1 MKKMTIDDIAR
12 ITGVSKSTVSRVMNG
27 VPGVNKDTKQRI
39 MEIVK
44 ALDYKPSS
52 FAQGL
57 ATKRTKMLGLILP
70 ERGLD
75 QFHLNLVGSVA
86 NTVCAYGYRL
96 MLSSVTDDWGYQLV
110 KQNLVDGLFI
120 FDIKVHHDER
130 VRILKELNFPFV
142 TIGGP
147 PGDEED
153 VAFVDIDNETAGYD
167 AIHHLIQL
175 GHRKI
180 AFIGGPKDL
189 RVGFLRMKGYYDALN
204 DAGIIPDRS
213 IVVHGD
219 YTEKSG
225 YLEMNKLLD
234 TGIGFSAVFAVS
246 DLMAIGALKAL
257 RERHIKV
264 PHDISVIGFDNIPMA
279 KYVDPP
285 LTTVKFLTDEL
296 GKQAANLLIQII
308 EGNKPEHYQCV
319 FPTELILR
327 DSTGI
332 NNR

>member
-1 MKKMTIDDIAR
+1 MEKITIDDIAR
-12 ITGVSKSTVSRVMNG
+12 MTGVSKTTVSRVMNG
-27 VPGVNKDTKQRI
+27 VPGVKEDTKQRI

-70 ERGLD
+70 ERGMD

-86 NTVCAYGYRL
+86 NTVCFYGYRL
-96 MLSSVTDDWGYQLV
+96 MISSVKDDWGYQLV
-110 KQNLVDGLFI
+110 KQNVIDGLLI

-130 VRILKELNFPFV
+130 IRILKELNFPFV

-147 PGDEED
+147 PDGEEN
-153 VAFVDIDNETAGYD
+153 VAFVDIDNEKAAFEATSY
-167 AIHHLIQL
+167 LIQL

-180 AFIGGPKDL
+180 VFLGGPKDL
-189 RVGFLRMKGYYDALN
+189 QVGFLRLRGYYNALN
-204 DAGIIPDRS
+204 NAGIISERS
-213 IVVHGD
+213 LIIHGD

-225 YLEMNKLLD
+225 YLEMNKVLD
-234 TGIGFSAVFAVS
+234 AGTEFSAIFTVS
-246 DLMAIGALKAL
+246 DAMAIGALKAL
-257 RERHIKV
+257 RERGIKV
-264 PHDISVIGFDNIPMA
+264 PRDISMIGFDNIPMA
-279 KYVDPP
+279 KYVEPP

-308 EGNKPEHYQCV
+308 EGNKPECYQCI

-327 DSTGI
+327 DSTDR